1 MSPFLQQMH
10 EYFRGERI
18 EAFAFIVP
26 TGLAL
31 LVLAGVALKVERG
44 GFAVGLA
51 VPLVVFGLALVAT
64 GAAVGLRT
72 PAQIAALE
80 SRYQASTKAMVDE
93 ELPRM
98 RQVNRNWPI
107 YLRAYVIFVLLGLA
121 LRFLVDAEW
130 ARGVGPALILGG
142 AVGLLIDG
150 FAERRAQPYTA
161 ALEALAR
168 DSGSAPR

>member
-26 TGLAL
+26 TGLVL
-31 LVLAGVALKVERG
+31 LLLAGVALRVERG

-51 VPLVVFGLALVAT
+51 VPLVVFGLALIAT
-64 GAAVGLRT
+64 GATVGSRT
-72 PAQIAALE
+72 PAQVATLE
-80 SRYQASTKAMVDE
+80 SRYEASTKAMVDD
-93 ELPRM
+93 ELRRM

-107 YLRAYVIFVLLGLA
+107 YLRAYVVFVLLGLA

-142 AVGLLIDG
+142 ALGLLIDG

-161 ALEALAR
+161 ALEVLAR
-168 DSGSAPR
+168 EQGSAPE